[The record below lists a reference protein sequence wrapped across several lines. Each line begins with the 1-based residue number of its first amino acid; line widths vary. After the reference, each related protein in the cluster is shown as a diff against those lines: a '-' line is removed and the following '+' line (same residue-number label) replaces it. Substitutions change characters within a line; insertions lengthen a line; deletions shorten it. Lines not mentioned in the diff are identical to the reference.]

1 VRQHLRPGYVVL
13 GVGNRMR
20 GDDAVGPL
28 VAEGLLERGFE
39 RAFDCGTAPENFVG
53 PVSRLDPSDVLFVD
67 AVDFASSPGEVRL
80 MGGESLAPRTASTH
94 APGLGPLAD
103 LLSAEHRC
111 ACWVLAV
118 QPETLRWGGDV
129 SEAVARS
136 IERIVASPVWAT

>member
-1 VRQHLRPGYVVL
+1 MRRRLRPGYVVL

-28 VAEGLLERGFE
+28 VAEGLLNRGFE

-67 AVDFASSPGEVRL
+67 AVDFGGSPGEVRL
-80 MGGESLAPRTASTH
+80 MGGESLGPQAASTH

-103 LLSAEHRC
+103 LLSADRGRTC
-111 ACWVLAV
+111 CVLAV
-118 QPETLRWGGDV
+118 QPETLRWGADV

-136 IERIVASPVWAT
+136 VERIVASTIWAA